1 MNELEDMLPVSEESK
16 TKAHLTK
23 VYKYMNIFF
32 WVFHVVI
39 CGGMVYLAWYE
50 PCAQIGSLV
59 LLYDHVFGGLVR
71 PRYWPQVHHGALESP
86 AAEV

>member
-39 CGGMVYLAWYE
+39 CGGMVYLAWYT
-50 PCAQIGSLV
+50 S
-59 LLYDHVFGGLVR
+59 HVR
-71 PRYWPQVHHGALESP
+71 K
-86 AAEV
+86 